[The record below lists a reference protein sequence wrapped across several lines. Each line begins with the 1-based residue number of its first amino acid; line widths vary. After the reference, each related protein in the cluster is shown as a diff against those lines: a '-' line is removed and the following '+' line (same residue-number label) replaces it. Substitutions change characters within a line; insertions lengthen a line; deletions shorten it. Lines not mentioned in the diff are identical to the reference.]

1 MNMSLSDTCRIVNGT
16 MSGPDA
22 RFSSVSI
29 NTRSL
34 QRGDL
39 FVAIRGEHFDAHD
52 FLNIAVEKGSVGA
65 IIGRQVTS
73 ELPTIRVK
81 DTRLALG
88 RLAREWRNSCNSL
101 VIGVTGS
108 NGKTTVKEMI
118 ASILGLNGRVLFT
131 QGNLNNEIGVPL
143 TLLRLD
149 QGDQYAVVEMGANHP
164 GEIAYSSS
172 LAEPDVAVLTNAG
185 SAHLEGFCSLQ
196 GVASAKGELV
206 TSLSDDGVAIL
217 NADDRFFEYWRG
229 LAGNARVLS
238 FGLGTGANIRAT
250 DIEMTWTPAG
260 VENRF
265 NLHLGGTWRSIRLQ
279 VAGTHNVCN
288 ALAAA
293 AAAQAI
299 GINMDQIGEGLEN
312 FRSVQGRVQPVP
324 GLAGSLLIDDT
335 YNANP
340 SSFEAAIE
348 VLAQFKGERC
358 VVLGAF
364 AELGESSDEL
374 HKQVGLHARNQG
386 ISRFFATGEG
396 AESAVDAFGDGA
408 RFFDCQSDLIE
419 ASRELLSCH
428 IVVLVKGSRSQKMDR
443 VVEAL
448 RFSESN

>member
-1 MNMSLSDTCRIVNGT
+1 MSLSDTCRIVNGT

-22 RFSSVSI
+22 HFSSVSI

-39 FVAIRGEHFDAHD
+39 FVAIAGEHFDAHD
-52 FLNIAVEKGSVGA
+52 FLDVAAEKGAVGA
-65 IIGRQVTS
+65 IIGRQVRS

-88 RLAREWRNSCNSL
+88 RLAREWRKSCSGP

-131 QGNLNNEIGVPL
+131 QGNMNNEIGVPL
-143 TLLRLD
+143 TLLRLGRD
-149 QGDQYAVVEMGANHP
+149 DQYAVVEMGANHS

-196 GVASAKGELV
+196 GVARAKGELV
-206 TSLSDDGVAIL
+206 ASLSGEGVAVL
-217 NADDRFFEYWRG
+217 NVDDRFFEYWRG
-229 LAGNARVLS
+229 LAGRARVLS
-238 FGLGTGANIRAT
+238 FGLGSGADIRAT
-250 DIEMTWTPAG
+250 DIEMTWTPVG

-265 NLHLGGTWRSIRLQ
+265 NLHTGGTRRSIRLQ

-293 AAAQAI
+293 AAAQAV
-299 GINMDQIGEGLEN
+299 GINLDQIREGLEN
-312 FRSVQGRVQPVP
+312 FRPVRGRVQPIP
-324 GLAGSLLIDDT
+324 GLAGSLVIDDT

-340 SSFEAAIE
+340 SSFEAAID

-358 VVLGAF
+358 VILGAF

-374 HKQVGLHARNQG
+374 HEQVGLHARNQG
-386 ISRFFATGEG
+386 ISRFFATGQG
-396 AESAVDAFGDGA
+396 AEKAVAAFGDGA
-408 RFFDCQSDLIE
+408 RFFNCQSDLIE

-428 IVVLVKGSRSQKMDR
+428 VVVLVKGSRSQKMDR

-448 RFSESN
+448 RSSESN

>member
-1 MNMSLSDTCRIVNGT
+1 MSLSDTCRIVNGR

-22 RFSSVSI
+22 HFSSVSI

-39 FVAIRGEHFDAHD
+39 FVAIAGEHFDAHD
-52 FLNIAVEKGSVGA
+52 FLDVAAEKGAVGA
-65 IIGRQVTS
+65 IIGRQVRS

-88 RLAREWRNSCNSL
+88 RLAREWRKSCSGP

-131 QGNLNNEIGVPL
+131 QGNMNNEIGVPL
-143 TLLRLD
+143 TLLRLGRD
-149 QGDQYAVVEMGANHP
+149 DQYAVVEMGANHS

-196 GVASAKGELV
+196 GVARAKGELV
-206 TSLSDDGVAIL
+206 ASLSGEGVAVL
-217 NADDRFFEYWRG
+217 NVDDRFFEYWRG
-229 LAGNARVLS
+229 LAGSARVLA
-238 FGLGTGANIRAT
+238 FGLGLGADIRAT
-250 DIEMTWTPAG
+250 DIEMTWTPVG

-265 NLHLGGTWRSIRLQ
+265 NLHTGETRRSIKLQ

-293 AAAQAI
+293 AAAQAV
-299 GINMDQIGEGLEN
+299 GINLDQIREGLEN
-312 FRSVQGRVQPVP
+312 FRPVRGRVQPIP
-324 GLAGSLLIDDT
+324 GLAGSLVIDDT

-340 SSFEAAIE
+340 SSFEAAID

-358 VVLGAF
+358 VILGAF

-374 HKQVGLHARNQG
+374 HEQVGLHARNQG
-386 ISRFFATGEG
+386 ISRFFATGQG
-396 AESAVDAFGDGA
+396 AEKAVAAFGDGA

-428 IVVLVKGSRSQKMDR
+428 VVVLVKGSRSQKMDR

-448 RFSESN
+448 RSSESN